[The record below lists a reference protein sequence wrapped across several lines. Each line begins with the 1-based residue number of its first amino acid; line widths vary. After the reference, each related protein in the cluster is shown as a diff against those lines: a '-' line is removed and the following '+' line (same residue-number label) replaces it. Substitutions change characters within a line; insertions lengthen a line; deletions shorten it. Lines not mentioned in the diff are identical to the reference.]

1 MTGDAPAARLGIGIP
16 AGNTTLE
23 NELPVF
29 GAGASWHYQR
39 FSQLIGTPDDL
50 VAGAAAIVECC
61 AVLKAARVEA
71 VGVGYT
77 AGSYAGGVA
86 WDESLRSAIVDQTGC
101 RAYTAAS
108 AIVDA
113 LDHLS
118 VRAVTVFSPY
128 GPEVNE
134 RAAAYLWESGL
145 SVTGVSGDQPD
156 GPAGDVTQEM
166 TLANV
171 RQLDCGEADAV
182 LISCTG
188 LRTLALIDLLEEDL
202 GMPVVS
208 SNLALLWAMA
218 TGAGIQ
224 LGGPGR
230 LMRATTRAE

>member
-1 MTGDAPAARLGIGIP
+1 MTGDTPAVRLGIAIP

-29 GAGASWHYQR
+29 GSGVSWHYQR
-39 FSQLIGTPDDL
+39 FSQLIRTRDDL
-50 VAGAAAIVECC
+50 VAGTAAIVECC

-77 AGSYAGGVA
+77 AGSYTGGVA
-86 WDESLRSAIVDQTGC
+86 WDESLRSAIVDQTSC

-118 VRAVTVFSPY
+118 VRAVAVFSPY
-128 GPEVNE
+128 SPEVNE
-134 RAAAYLWESGL
+134 RAAAYLQESGL
-145 SVTGVSGDQPD
+145 SVTGVAGEQPD
-156 GPAGDVTQEM
+156 GPAGDVTAEM
-166 TLANV
+166 ILANV
-171 RQLDCGEADAV
+171 RQLDRGGADAV

-188 LRTLALIDLLEEDL
+188 LRTLGLVELLEDEL

-208 SNLALLWAMA
+208 SNLALLWAMGA
-218 TGAGIQ
+218 GAGIQ
-224 LGGPGR
+224 LSGPGR